1 MNRRFLDTATILLI
15 LALAGCASS
24 AERQEEMEKKDKRA
38 ETHVMLGASYLQRGQ
53 LDVAKQ
59 ELEKAL
65 SEIPDNSQ
73 ANNIMAV
80 LQWRL
85 NKYDEADRLFRKALD
100 KDADNSSAHHNYG
113 AFLCDRGKLDAGVRH
128 FDAAAGDALYP
139 YTAEVN
145 LNAGVCLMKKP
156 APAAAEKYF
165 REALRINPKLPSALY
180 QMARLSANS
189 GQRLSARG
197 FIERYFQS
205 ADDTPESLLLAVK
218 IERVLGNKNAEASY
232 ALRLRSKFP
241 TSPEAGQLHAASTP
255 KKK

>member
-1 MNRRFLDTATILLI
+1 MNRCFINSVIILLI
-15 LALAGCASS
+15 VAVAGCASS
-24 AERQEEMEKKDKRA
+24 TEREADVEKKNKRA

-53 LDVAKQ
+53 LSVAKE

-65 SEIPDNSQ
+65 SDMPDNSQ

-100 KDADNSSAHHNYG
+100 KDAGNSSAHHNYG
-113 AFLCDRGKLDAGVRH
+113 AFLCDRGKLDAGIRH
-128 FDAAAGDALYP
+128 FDTAAADALYP
-139 YTAEVN
+139 YMAEVN
-145 LNAGVCLMKKP
+145 LNAGLCLMKKP

-165 REALRINPKLPSALY
+165 REALRINPKLSSALY

-205 ADDTPESLLLAVK
+205 AEDTPESLLLAVK
-218 IERVLGNKNAEASY
+218 IERALGNKNAEASY

-241 TSPEAGQLHAASTP
+241 TSPEAGQLHVAPAP

>member
-1 MNRRFLDTATILLI
+1 MSPRFLKAVVILLI
-15 LALAGCASS
+15 AAVTGCASS
-24 AERQEEMEKKDKRA
+24 AEREADLEKKNKRA
-38 ETHVMLGASYLQRGQ
+38 ETHVMLGASYMQRGQ
-53 LDVAKQ
+53 LDVAKE

-65 SEIPDNSQ
+65 SEAPDNSQ

-80 LQWRL
+80 LLWRL

-100 KDADNSSAHHNYG
+100 NNGSNSSAHHNYG

-128 FDAAAGDALYP
+128 FNAAASDALYP
-139 YTAEVN
+139 YTADVN

-156 APAAAEKYF
+156 EPAAAEKYF
-165 REALRINPKLPSALY
+165 REALRINPKLPGALY
-180 QMARLSANS
+180 QMAKLSADS
-189 GQRLSARG
+189 GRRLSARG

-205 ADDTPESLLLAVK
+205 GEDTPESLLLAVK
-218 IERVLGNKNAEASY
+218 IERSLGNKDAEASY

-241 TSPEAGQLHAASTP
+241 TSPEAGQLRAASAP